1 MFFLPLFDD
10 NPIKKI
16 PWVTYTIIGLNPD
29 KTWDIRKKSITLSN
43 LGKKKRINQKRV
55 SDRLT

>member
-16 PWVTYTIIGLNPD
+16 PWVTYSIIGLNVLVFLFQSVLAVV
-29 KTWDIRKKSITLSN
+29 I
-43 LGKKKRINQKRV
+43 
-55 SDRLT
+55 